1 MSIGIE
7 NKQGKIGK
15 DEAEDIIKKISLK
28 PYEGGWK
35 AVIIWMADKMNPSAT
50 NKLLKL
56 IEEPPKKTLFL
67 FVAEDDLLLMD
78 TLVSRCQKISLNKIP
93 ASIIKKSLIDK
104 GFSSELSSKASL
116 KSDGSYNKAL
126 SYVKGTEKDVIF
138 EKWFQSWVR
147 SAFKVKKKKEAVLEL
162 VDWSNT
168 ISKSGRETQKKFI
181 NYSLEVFR
189 QALLN
194 NYGLNEIAYYK
205 PTTDFNFDNFSDFIV
220 GANIEDIS
228 NELEKAYLHIQANG
242 NPKMI
247 FTDLSLKLTRL
258 IHKN

>member
-1 MSIGIE
+1 M
-7 NKQGKIGK
+7 
-15 DEAEDIIKKISLK
+15 
-28 PYEGGWK
+28 
-35 AVIIWMADKMNPSAT
+35 
-50 NKLLKL
+50 
-56 IEEPPKKTLFL
+56 
-67 FVAEDDLLLMD
+67 
-78 TLVSRCQKISLNKIP
+78 
-93 ASIIKKSLIDK
+93 
-104 GFSSELSSKASL
+104 
-116 KSDGSYNKAL
+116 
-126 SYVKGTEKDVIF
+126 KGTEKSVIF

-162 VDWSNT
+162 VDWSDS

-258 IHKN
+258 IHNN